1 MNIKHPVIS
10 NEYSSPFSGLL
21 TDVLYPTSCAAVMK
35 GVTRALS
42 AVILI
47 MFVFLFKNLNYSHAF
62 YLMAAILFISSPL
75 LYLFVPE
82 IRNVGT
88 EMSAEFFLPSQT
100 VFYFVLPENMKRC
113 PDKRKNALKH
123 WKSASR
129 KISIHNALLG
139 DRMKFQMD
147 VDLSVRK
154 YMKVKFDN
162 VSRQIDV
169 KSCPYYLSN
178 FQSTFQS
185 YLRASLSDN
194 FCISNVEL

>member
-1 MNIKHPVIS
+1 
-10 NEYSSPFSGLL
+10 
-21 TDVLYPTSCAAVMK
+21 MK

-47 MFVFLFKNLNYSHAF
+47 FFVFLFKNLNYSHAF
-62 YLMAAILFISSPL
+62 YLMAAILFISCPF

-123 WKSASR
+123 WKSACR
-129 KISIHNALLG
+129 KISIHNALMG
-139 DRMKFQMD
+139 DRIKFEMD
-147 VDLSVRK
+147 VDVSARK

-162 VSRQIDV
+162 VIRQMSKV
-169 KSCPYYLSN
+169 VHVFRQN
-178 FQSTFQS
+178 FNQLFNHIF
-185 YLRASLSDN
+185 SDN
-194 FCISNVEL
+194 FCYPNQSCD